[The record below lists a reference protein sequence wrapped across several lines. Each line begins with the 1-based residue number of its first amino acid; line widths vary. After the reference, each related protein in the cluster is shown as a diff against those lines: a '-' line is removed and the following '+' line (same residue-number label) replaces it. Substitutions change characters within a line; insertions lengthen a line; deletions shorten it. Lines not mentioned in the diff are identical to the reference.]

1 VRSIQAATEAVDVKG
16 GIGKES
22 EPHLDIGNAFDTIRS
37 SRSRLQNT
45 ASDHMN
51 KETKP
56 VPDNCSI
63 DGERLA

>member
-1 VRSIQAATEAVDVKG
+1 MRSIQAATEAVAVKG
-16 GIGKES
+16 GIGKET

-45 ASDHMN
+45 ASDHMD

-56 VPDNCSI
+56 VLDKAALMGN
-63 DGERLA
+63 G